1 MIPLRFSTPIA
12 ARLLGLSIP
21 SFEAIGLAPL
31 PYCRK
36 HRRYSREVI
45 ELCLGREITADDIAA
60 AEAAHAP
67 RRAAYARHNDQRKE
81 AGHANA

>member
-1 MIPLRFSTPIA
+1 MRFSTPIA

-21 SFEAIGLAPL
+21 TFNALGLVPL
-31 PYCRK
+31 PYCRT

-45 ELCLGREITADDIAA
+45 ELCLGRALTEADVAA

-67 RRAAYARHNDQRKE
+67 RRAAYARQNDQRKG
-81 AGHANA
+81 AGA